1 MQEVPPLS
9 AEEVA
14 VVMGHLKQL
23 LSKSPRNEVA
33 KHLFP
38 FKWPEN
44 EAEHVLRQNNLSEL
58 RTKLDSEWQ
67 EEGYIS
73 TDSLK
78 TINLEQK
85 LIAFVAS
92 WAQQCIDDINAF
104 QILKTNEKK
113 SDANEGRGQKGPFIY
128 L

>member
-14 VVMGHLKQL
+14 VVMGHLKHL
-23 LSKSPRNEVA
+23 LSKSPGNNEAA

-38 FKWPEN
+38 FKWPES

-113 SDANEGRGQKGPFIY
+113 SDANEGRGQKG